1 MRILIIEDNQD
12 LQAIFKNNFEVAGH
26 QVKIAGDGLNGI
38 TDAVE
43 FEPDIVILDLMM
55 PEMNGYD
62 FLSALKNNTSMNP
75 YVIACSNL
83 SQQKD
88 IDQAY
93 QAGADAY
100 LRKSDYVGTDLVK
113 EVEKLYGERPV
124 AEDETLSY

>member
-1 MRILIIEDNQD
+1 MKILIIEDNKD
-12 LQAIFKNNFEVAGH
+12 LQVIFKNNFEAAGH
-26 QVKIAGDGLNGI
+26 QVKISGDGLNGI

-43 FEPDIVILDLMM
+43 FEPDVVILDLLM

-88 IDQAY
+88 VDRAY
-93 QAGADAY
+93 ESGADAY
-100 LRKSDYVGTDLVK
+100 LRKSDYVGEDLVK
-113 EVEKLYGERPV
+113 EVQRLYSER
-124 AEDETLSY
+124 

>member
-1 MRILIIEDNQD
+1 MKILIIEDNKD
-12 LQAIFKNNFEVAGH
+12 LQAIFKNNFENYDHEVMLSD
-26 QVKIAGDGLNGI
+26 DGLNGI

-43 FEPDIVILDLMM
+43 FKPDVVILDILM

-75 YVIACSNL
+75 LVVVCSNL

-93 QAGADAY
+93 ESGADAY
-100 LRKSDYVGTDLVK
+100 LRKSDFVGEDLVK
-113 EVEKLYGERPV
+113 EVEKLH
-124 AEDETLSY
+124 AAK